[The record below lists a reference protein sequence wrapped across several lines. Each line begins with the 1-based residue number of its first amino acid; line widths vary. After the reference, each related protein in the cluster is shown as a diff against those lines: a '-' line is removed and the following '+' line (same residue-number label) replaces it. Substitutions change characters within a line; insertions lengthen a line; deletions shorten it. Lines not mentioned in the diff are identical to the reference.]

1 MQVNEL
7 LVIPTQETLEY
18 LAQTMSACPF
28 DMDLTKA
35 HVTLNMSQSPMEPD
49 SDRLYKATAGSLGI
63 WYDQSTGYSSLI
75 LPLVSES
82 MNARVAELRADAP
95 CPFYGDHWFAFM
107 VLVADFPPSSRRYS
121 RFINSVSDSLAMA
134 QNAPLFFDAELV
146 RTTEVHA
153 VPFADYYAA
162 QRARHAGV

>member
-18 LAQTMSACPF
+18 LATTMSGCPF
-28 DMDLTKA
+28 DLDLTKTF
-35 HVTLNMSQSPMEPD
+35 VTLNISQQEMTPEPE
-49 SDRLYKATAGSLGI
+49 RVYKATAGSLGV

-75 LPLVSES
+75 LPLLSES
-82 MNARVAELRADAP
+82 MLERVAEVRAESPSA
-95 CPFYGDHWFAFM
+95 FYGDHWFAFM
-107 VLVADFPPSSRRYS
+107 VLVPDFPPQSRRHVG
-121 RFINSVSDSLAMA
+121 FTNSVSDTLATA

-146 RTTEVHA
+146 RTTDVHA

-162 QRARHAGV
+162 QIARHYGR

>member
-18 LAQTMSACPF
+18 LAQTMSGCPF
-28 DMDLTKA
+28 DLDLTKTY
-35 HVTLNMSQSPMEPD
+35 VTLNMSQAPMEPD
-49 SDRLYKATAGSLGI
+49 PDRLYKAIAGSLGI

-82 MNARVAELRADAP
+82 MIERVSEVRAEAP
-95 CPFYGDHWFAFM
+95 SPFYGSHWFAFM
-107 VLVADFPPSSRRYS
+107 VLVSDFPPISRRYS
-121 RFINSVSDSLAMA
+121 RFVNSVSDSLATA
-134 QNAPLFFDAELV
+134 QNAPMFFDAELV
-146 RTTEVHA
+146 RSTEVSA

-162 QRARHAGV
+162 QIARHAGV